1 MGGDVV
7 KENYQKTMEEIIVKE
22 QKNEKIPTLLLH
34 ACCAPCSSSVLE
46 KLSSFFEITIYYYNP
61 NISPYEE
68 YEKRVLEIK
77 RFIDALDTKNP
88 IHFIEGKY
96 DPEKFDEIAKGLEN
110 EPEGGA
116 RCSKCY
122 YLRLKETA
130 IIAKHYNFDYFTTT
144 LSVSPYK
151 NAEKLNKIGRILEKE
166 YHVSYLISDFKKK
179 DGYKRSIELSRKYN
193 LYRQNYCGCIYSKK
207 EVIL

>member
-1 MGGDVV
+1 M
-7 KENYQKTMEEIIVKE
+7 KENYQKSMELLIEKE
-22 QKNEKIPTLLLH
+22 ALQHRVPTLLLH

-68 YEKRVLEIK
+68 YEKRIREIE
-77 RFIDALDTKNP
+77 RFIKDFPAVHP
-88 IHFIEGKY
+88 IHFLEGKY
-96 DPEKFDEIAKGLEN
+96 NNNRFEDIAKGLEH
-110 EPEGGA
+110 EKEGGA

-122 YLRLKETA
+122 YLRLEDTA
-130 IIAKHYNFDYFTTT
+130 RIAKQYNFDYFTTT

-151 NAEKLNKIGRILEKE
+151 KADTLNQIGRYLEKE
-166 YHVSYLISDFKKK
+166 YDVLYLVSDFKKK
-179 DGYKRSIELSRKYN
+179 DGYKRSIELSREYH
-193 LYRQNYCGCIYSKK
+193 LYRQDYCGCIYSKR